1 MSSPFPA
8 YQEHSMSQPTETP
21 QSLRDEL
28 VRVQHAPTAF
38 FITWRQGV
46 KLAGMYYFGD
56 GTAEG
61 YDRADCLDDLAPN
74 LERISESLG
83 VLSSGERTFIAA
95 LYSFYNA
102 QDGGK
107 LLAEA
112 GVEGLADLCS
122 LDIRRR
128 QIIATLL
135 LNYEGW

>member
-1 MSSPFPA
+1 
-8 YQEHSMSQPTETP
+8 MSQSTETP
-21 QSLRDEL
+21 ESLRDEL
-28 VRVQHAPTAF
+28 VRVQYVPTAF

-46 KLAGMYYFGD
+46 KLAGVYYFGD
-56 GTAEG
+56 GSVES
-61 YDRADCLDDLAPN
+61 YDRAECFEDLAPN
-74 LERISESLG
+74 FERIINALG

-102 QDGGK
+102 HDGGK
-107 LLAEA
+107 LLAEV
-112 GVEGLADLCS
+112 GIQGLADLCT

>member
-8 YQEHSMSQPTETP
+8 YQEHS
-21 QSLRDEL
+21 
-28 VRVQHAPTAF
+28 
-38 FITWRQGV
+38 
-46 KLAGMYYFGD
+46 
-56 GTAEG
+56 
-61 YDRADCLDDLAPN
+61 
-74 LERISESLG
+74 
-83 VLSSGERTFIAA
+83 
-95 LYSFYNA
+95 NA
-102 QDGGK
+102 HDGGK